1 MTLAS
6 VFLWELEKTLKVKI
20 YLSMELRLIIENDNI
35 HEDTYK
41 FKKINKAQPELLPSE
56 IHTHTDTHTP
66 VHVSHYI

>member
-1 MTLAS
+1 
-6 VFLWELEKTLKVKI
+6 
-20 YLSMELRLIIENDNI
+20 MELRLIIENDNI